1 MIKEE
6 RIMVRTFKCEVDFAY
21 SSTLAEFME
30 YLEKYDSPKI
40 VEYVAEGPGG
50 GNPCVILEFPTREL
64 CFKFLLILEFMS
76 RAMCVKFLNAH
87 YMGEDEKFILS
98 QIF

>member
-1 MIKEE
+1 
-6 RIMVRTFKCEVDFAY
+6 MVRTFKCEVDFAY

-30 YLEKYDSPKI
+30 YLEKYDSPKV

-64 CFKFLLILEFMS
+64 CFKFLS
-76 RAMCVKFLNAH
+76 AH
-87 YMGEDEKFILS
+87 YMGEDEKFIQG

>member
-1 MIKEE
+1 
-6 RIMVRTFKCEVDFAY
+6 MVRTFKCEVDFAY

-64 CFKFLLILEFMS
+64 CFKFLS
-76 RAMCVKFLNAH
+76 AH
-87 YMGEDEKFILS
+87 YMGEDEKFIQG

>member
-50 GNPCVILEFPTREL
+50 GNPC
-64 CFKFLLILEFMS
+64 LILEFMS
-76 RAMCVKFLNAH
+76 RDMCVKFLNAH
-87 YMGEDEKFILS
+87 YPGDDDKFIQS